1 MSSID
6 IEGIDK
12 LFAKLDRAQAISTLR
27 PPMQRSVYRLQR
39 DMAQYPPARPGS
51 SYIRTGTLG
60 RRWTTQVTETADGLT
75 GKTGNNTSYGPFVQS
90 QMFQAAVHQGRWQT
104 DQQVMDRNRES
115 IQADFERTIQRELD
129 R

>member
-12 LFAKLDRAQAISTLR
+12 LFSKLDRVQAISTLR

-60 RRWTTQVTETADGLT
+60 RRWTTQVTETSDGLT

-104 DQQVMDRNRES
+104 DEQVLERNREA